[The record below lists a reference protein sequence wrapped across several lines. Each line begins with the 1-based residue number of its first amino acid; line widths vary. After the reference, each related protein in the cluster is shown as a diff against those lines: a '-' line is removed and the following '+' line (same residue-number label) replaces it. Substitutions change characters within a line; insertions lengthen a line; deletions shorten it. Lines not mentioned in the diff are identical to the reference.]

1 MRFNVACLKIVA
13 AVLAAALVSACG
25 SDANS
30 LAIQSFALTPNPLT
44 LPANGD
50 GVLRIDYKIDAGVHN
65 GAVWIVPKDTPD
77 DLVATSFAI
86 HSIDCNSAACF
97 NADVTVTCSY
107 RIAPA
112 FIAGCCG
119 PAALAPPSHLRACRS
134 SATGRS
140 SCDSSPRLR
149 DHGGA
154 ALARPVRQAA
164 NAQQACTPL
173 VRVAL
178 GAWEGASHAHTL
190 VAWATTTCKP
200 FVVKPK
206 S

>member
-112 FIAGCCG
+112 DASRRVLDC
-119 PAALAPPSHLRACRS
+119 PDANPPSTYTPGVYRWVLRAG
-134 SATGRS
+134 SAGSTLTPAGVSEQR
-140 SCDSSPRLR
+140 DGTIELR
-149 DHGGA
+149 
-154 ALARPVRQAA
+154 
-164 NAQQACTPL
+164 
-173 VRVAL
+173 
-178 GAWEGASHAHTL
+178 
-190 VAWATTTCKP
+190 
-200 FVVKPK
+200 
-206 S
+206 